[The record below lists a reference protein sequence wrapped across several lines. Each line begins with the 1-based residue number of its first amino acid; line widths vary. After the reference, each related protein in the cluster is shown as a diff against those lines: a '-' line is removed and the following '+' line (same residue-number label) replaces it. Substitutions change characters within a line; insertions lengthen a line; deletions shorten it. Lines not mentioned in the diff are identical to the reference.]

1 MASFIFDG
9 SASVTAAKADN
20 VFITANPALFV
31 SEAQVGSNVV
41 LTYSNGNTITVTG
54 TTLGDNTTNLPGVSL
69 ANGTFATG
77 ANVDAVTAGQNGL
90 FFNGTNA
97 IATAPLTGTG
107 AYTANSVHAIFGGL
121 GRSDSVDGADS
132 IQIGGK
138 GSFLVYGNA
147 GADIISQG
155 VAGTGTVATG
165 GNAFDS
171 TSFVTV
177 FGGKNDLGNDS
188 ILLANTSNSG
198 AKMAIYGGEGTDS
211 INIFNT
217 GTSANTAIFGG
228 QGAADST
235 DLADSIAFNGGGTV
249 SIFANAGN
257 DVVTLGNFGA
267 AGNGLD
273 STANVTVHGGIGS
286 DNIAIKVN
294 NVAATVVAYGDE
306 NTPGT
311 ANADSISVTGTT
323 GTTVIY
329 GGTAAADSN
338 DNADVITYSGQGTAT
353 IYAGGGDDSVVINT
367 TGTFIDAAGTAT
379 ANNGAAAT
387 ASSSSNTTVFL
398 GNGNDSINIL
408 NTGNGLTAATGTQT
422 VTGGAGSDT
431 FTIGS
436 NTNSATATVS
446 AQGSGTG
453 ITITDFTVGVDVL
466 KVNNGTTAAA
476 TVTVSNVAA
485 GGSLQQALDLAA
497 NNATGNAANGTAAAG
512 TVSVVAFNG
521 DTYVVVSNDTA
532 SGFQANSDLAI
543 KLTGV
548 TDAATVAANIVVV

>member
-31 SEAQVGSNVV
+31 SEAQSGGNVV

-69 ANGTFATG
+69 ANGTFSTG
-77 ANVDAVTAGQNGL
+77 SAGAVTASAANAL
-90 FFNGTNA
+90 VFN
-97 IATAPLTGTG
+97 PTGTV
-107 AYTANSVHAIFGGL
+107 TADAGTTATGVKALFGGV
-121 GRSDSVDGADS
+121 GRSDPNDGPDTFV
-132 IQIGGK
+132 IGGK
-138 GSFLVYGNA
+138 GSFLAYGNA
-147 GADIISQG
+147 GADIIRQG
-155 VAGTGTVATG
+155 TDGTNGT
-165 GNAFDS
+165 AFDS
-171 TSFVTV
+171 TSAVTV

-188 ILLANTSNSG
+188 ILLATTTNAN

-211 INIFNT
+211 INIYNT

-249 SIFANAGN
+249 NIFANAGN
-257 DVVTLGNFGA
+257 DVVTLGNFGG
-267 AGNGLD
+267 AGAGLD

-286 DNIAIKVN
+286 DNVAIKVA

-306 NTPGT
+306 NIAGT

-329 GGTAAADSN
+329 GGTAAADAN
-338 DNADVITYSGQGTAT
+338 DNADVINYSGQGTAT
-353 IYAGGGDDSVVINT
+353 IYAAAGDDSVVINT
-367 TGTFIDAAGTAT
+367 TGTFADVGTGTVT
-379 ANNGAAAT
+379 ANNGVAAT
-387 ASSSSNTTVFL
+387 ANASSSTTVFL

-408 NTGNGLTAATGTQT
+408 NTGNGLTAATGTQS

-431 FTIGS
+431 FTIG
-436 NTNSATATVS
+436 TNANVTTANGS
-446 AQGSGTG
+446 GQGSGNG

-466 KVNNGTTAAA
+466 KVNNGIAGAT

-485 GGSLQQALDLAA
+485 GGSLQQALDVAA
-497 NNATGNAANGTAAAG
+497 NNATGNVANGTAAAG
-512 TVSVVAFNG
+512 TISAVVFNG
-521 DTYVVVSNDTA
+521 DTYVVVSNDSA